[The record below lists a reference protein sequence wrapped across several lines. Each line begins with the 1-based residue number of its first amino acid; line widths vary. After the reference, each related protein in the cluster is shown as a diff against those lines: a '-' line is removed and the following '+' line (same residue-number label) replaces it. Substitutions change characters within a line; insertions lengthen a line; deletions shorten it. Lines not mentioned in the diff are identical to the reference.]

1 MKFEDLSATS
11 IKVDGVDVSLEGH
24 THTKSDISDFP
35 TNVSSFTNDVGYITQ
50 SEVDLTPI
58 TSKIPS
64 AASSTNQL
72 ADKKFVTDSISTNSA
87 TFRGTFD
94 SASKLPTT
102 GIDNNDYAIVKI
114 ETDVNNQ
121 TYTRYKY
128 DGTKWVEEFIFNNT
142 PFNSEQWNAINSGI
156 TSTTLNDYV
165 KTSDLEN
172 VNFENLKATSLTVD
186 GKNVSLE
193 GHTHNVDELD
203 GWKDVELEFGSIEA
217 EEIKVN
223 DQDVSVVGHKHT
235 TADIEG
241 IENIKTGAEV
251 QLKIPSQSLDKTID
265 TLVVNKL
272 TQSEYDEL
280 KSNGRL
286 NDEEL
291 YFVDSNVLDASG
303 NTIPNVA
310 TPINATDAAT
320 KGYVDTQVE

>member
-1 MKFEDLSATS
+1 MANQIQFIQLSQAEYDNISSKNDGSLYFTTDTHRIYKGGDLYASTTFDSLKFEDLSATS
-11 IKVDGVDVSLEGH
+11 IKVDGKD
-24 THTKSDISDFP
+24 
-35 TNVSSFTNDVGYITQ
+35 
-50 SEVDLTPI
+50 
-58 TSKIPS
+58 
-64 AASSTNQL
+64 
-72 ADKKFVTDSISTNSA
+72 
-87 TFRGTFD
+87 
-94 SASKLPTT
+94 
-102 GIDNNDYAIVKI
+102 
-114 ETDVNNQ
+114 
-121 TYTRYKY
+121 
-128 DGTKWVEEFIFNNT
+128 
-142 PFNSEQWNAINSGI
+142 
-156 TSTTLNDYV
+156 
-165 KTSDLEN
+165 
-172 VNFENLKATSLTVD
+172 
-186 GKNVSLE
+186 VSLE

-265 TLVVNKL
+265 KLVVNKL
-272 TQSEYDEL
+272 TQSEYDSL

-320 KGYVDTQVE
+320 KGYVDTQVEQVRQDIVGIETRVENNVTEYVEQMISEQIGQVLTQEEF